1 METINKEIN
10 IFTFDELSDS
20 AKDTVR
26 YSGIVGD
33 HWNSEGWESLK
44 KWSELLGFTYRDVNI
59 EHFYVERLEATTI
72 NQYCHCD
79 YDNELTGD
87 RLRKWIIN
95 NHGSSLV
102 KGKFYATPGKYVD
115 GKYTYKKR
123 HSNIIMDV
131 NCPTGYCLDYDFIEP
146 LLQFLN
152 EWGTG
157 KYTTYEDVIMD
168 CIRSWAKSLYAD
180 IQSQYEDE
188 YISDYCEANEYRFL
202 EDGTFYRG

>member
-1 METINKEIN
+1 METITKQIN
-10 IFTFDELSDS
+10 IYTFDELSDS

-33 HWNSEGWESLK
+33 FWVEEGWESLK
-44 KWSELLGFTYRDVNI
+44 KWSELLGFTYRDVRV
-59 EHFYVERLEATTI
+59 EHFWVDSLEATSI
-72 NQYCHCD
+72 NMYCHAD

-95 NHGSSLV
+95 NHGWALT
-102 KGKFYATPGKYVD
+102 KGKYYSKQKYVD
-115 GKYTYKKR
+115 GKYTYKIRYSK
-123 HSNIIMDV
+123 IIMET

-157 KYTTYEDVIMD
+157 KYTTYEHVIMD
-168 CIRSWAKSLYAD
+168 CIRSWAKSFYAD
-180 IQSQYEDE
+180 IQSQYEDK
-188 YISDYCEANEYRFL
+188 YLSDHCEANEYRFL
-202 EDGTFYRG
+202 EDGTVYRG